1 MLNED
6 AHCINKQ
13 TQFAY
18 ITQQEAGTLV
28 FIVGKNTPTTFIVTI
43 DLAATTRAHITV
55 VSWFEHKF

>member
-18 ITQQEAGTLV
+18 ITV
-28 FIVGKNTPTTFIVTI
+28 FIVGKNTPTTFVVTI
-43 DLAATTRAHITV
+43 DLAATTRAHITA
-55 VSWFEHKF
+55 VSWFEHKFQTL